1 MSFFMSAGYLEC
13 QSGALRKLARA
24 CVVLVAACFLAGCAT
39 TLSARVT
46 RFEKWPA
53 NTVGATYRV
62 EPGAGQSDNLEYQ
75 AFADTIRAA
84 IGPIG
89 LVEAQNGAS
98 ARFDV
103 SFSYAATKG
112 VEWVARYADFPPY
125 APWGP
130 WGYYGWGSPFGPPM
144 VNMPVTVYRNELT
157 VIIKDRSQNDAE
169 VYRSSAVTDTASND
183 LPQVMPYLA
192 RAVFDHFPGNNG
204 QVMVVRYKLGER

>member
-1 MSFFMSAGYLEC
+1 MSTGY
-13 QSGALRKLARA
+13 QGRSGALRKLARA
-24 CVVLVAACFLAGCAT
+24 SIILVAACFLAGCAT

-53 NTVGATYRV
+53 NAVGATYRLV
-62 EPGAGQSDNLEYQ
+62 PGAGQSNNLEYQ
-75 AFADTIRAA
+75 AFADTMRAA
-84 IGPIG
+84 IGPTG
-89 LVEAQNGAS
+89 LVEARSGAL

-103 SFSYAATKG
+103 SFSYVATKG
-112 VEWVARYADFPPY
+112 VEWMTRYADFPPY

-130 WGYYGWGSPFGPPM
+130 WGYYGGGPFGPPM
-144 VNMPVTVYRNELT
+144 VNVPVAVYRNELI

-169 VYRSSAVTDTASND
+169 VYRSSAVTNTASKD

-204 QVMVVRYKLGER
+204 QVMVVRYTLGGR